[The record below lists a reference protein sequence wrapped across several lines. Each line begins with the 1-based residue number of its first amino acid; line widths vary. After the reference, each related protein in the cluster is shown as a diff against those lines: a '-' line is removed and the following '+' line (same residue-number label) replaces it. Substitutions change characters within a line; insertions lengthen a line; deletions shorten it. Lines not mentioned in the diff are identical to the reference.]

1 LTAADLVWL
10 NDQPMPEETRER
22 IVEAA
27 YQVLAREGYDATS
40 VKDIAAAAGVA
51 PGLVHYYFKTKEDL
65 VLAAIAWACRDH
77 AQPEGGS
84 PEEQALNA
92 FARSKA
98 ELSGP
103 REFQRLLFDM
113 FGVGMHNAAVADA
126 LRRFVREDRTQIER
140 LAREVLAQRRT
151 RSPENRGPREIADF
165 MGIEEVPAI
174 AAAVWGGIFG
184 IYLQSLVD
192 PELDAEAAMDA
203 FARMVMT
210 ST

>member
-1 LTAADLVWL
+1 
-10 NDQPMPEETRER
+10 
-22 IVEAA
+22 
-27 YQVLAREGYDATS
+27 
-40 VKDIAAAAGVA
+40 
-51 PGLVHYYFKTKEDL
+51 
-65 VLAAIAWACRDH
+65 
-77 AQPEGGS
+77 
-84 PEEQALNA
+84 
-92 FARSKA
+92 
-98 ELSGP
+98 
-103 REFQRLLFDM
+103 
-113 FGVGMHNAAVADA
+113 MHNAAVADA

-165 MGIEEVPAI
+165 VGIEEVPAI

>member
-1 LTAADLVWL
+1 
-10 NDQPMPEETRER
+10 MPEETRER

-165 MGIEEVPAI
+165 VGIEEDRGCRLGWDLRHLPAV
-174 AAAVWGGIFG
+174 AGRPRTRRRGGHGRVRPNGHDF
-184 IYLQSLVD
+184 D
-192 PELDAEAAMDA
+192 MKRP
-203 FARMVMT
+203 
-210 ST
+210 

>member
-1 LTAADLVWL
+1 
-10 NDQPMPEETRER
+10 MPGRQHDR
-22 IVEAA
+22 V
-27 YQVLAREGYDATS
+27 
-40 VKDIAAAAGVA
+40 AGV
-51 PGLVHYYFKTKEDL
+51 EDDAEERQGSRGNDL
-65 VLAAIAWACRDH
+65 DQLA
-77 AQPEGGS
+77 
-84 PEEQALNA
+84 
-92 FARSKA
+92 KA

-165 MGIEEVPAI
+165 VGIEEVPAI

>member
-1 LTAADLVWL
+1 
-10 NDQPMPEETRER
+10 MPEETRER

-77 AQPEGGS
+77 AQPEGRS

-92 FARSKA
+92 FASSKA

-126 LRRFVREDRTQIER
+126 LRRFVREDRAQIER
-140 LAREVLAQRRT
+140 LASEVLAQRET
-151 RSPENRGPREIADF
+151 RSPD
-165 MGIEEVPAI
+165 EVPAI